1 MLTEPFAEDRLYGLE
16 APVPADQCVLREKVV
31 ETMNGTGQVGEPTAA
46 VGKTER
52 VGSLLA
58 LGELELLLLL
68 LLELRL

>member
-1 MLTEPFAEDRLYGLE
+1 MLTEPFAEDRLYGLKTS
-16 APVPADQCVLREKVV
+16 VPADLCPLREKAV
-31 ETMNGTGQVGEPTAA
+31 ETMNGTGQVSDPTAA

-58 LGELELLLLL
+58 LGELALLL